1 MTAIWAALSASPLFR
16 KIVVVLGLVLAVL
29 LALAGVRRSAEKA
42 GRLVER
48 EAHRAEAI
56 KAERRV
62 REVERQMDAVPRPT
76 VDDAAKRLSD
86 GTF

>member
-1 MTAIWAALSASPLFR
+1 MTAIWAALSASPIFR

-48 EAHRAEAI
+48 EAHRAEQVR
-56 KAERRV
+56 KEKRV

-76 VDDAAKRLSD
+76 VGDAAERLRRGD
-86 GTF
+86 F